1 MTATAIAFI
10 DRNCAF
16 NTNVH
21 LQCDADWL
29 PVKKGDK
36 KRKSHLYTSHPGRR
50 EAVLECPRECIQED
64 ALAGRLTQV
73 AGQIAKEN
81 CGVRPDGWLFINL
94 HTVQRSVT
102 KCRCMSSYL
111 RFIQAHAASR
121 GRCALHSV
129 ADAFLHGVKF
139 LQKLYHLDKGLPGAL
154 LETSGETG

>member
-16 NTNVH
+16 NTIAPRMISYKLRTATVLSLTGVH
-21 LQCDADWL
+21 LPCDVDWL
-29 PVKKGDK
+29 LVKKGDK
-36 KRKSHLYTSHPGRR
+36 KCKSHLYTSHPGRR

-94 HTVQRSVT
+94 HTAQ
-102 KCRCMSSYL
+102 
-111 RFIQAHAASR
+111 
-121 GRCALHSV
+121 HSV
-129 ADAFLHGVKF
+129 KEVQMLVII
-139 LQKLYHLDKGLPGAL
+139 P
-154 LETSGETG
+154 